1 MVSLL
6 NRSISK
12 CTIINMN
19 EEDIMQFRDLKQQ
32 YQVLKKNMD
41 AAMVEVATN
50 CNFINGQQ
58 VKDLEKELAELQTQP
73 DLLER
78 RYARFRAL
86 GDPMPQGKKEP

>member
-1 MVSLL
+1 ML

-32 YQVLKKNMD
+32 YQVLKKDMD

-58 VKDLEKELAELQTQP
+58 VKDLEKELAEYVGVKHCVTC
-73 DLLER
+73 
-78 RYARFRAL
+78 
-86 GDPMPQGKKEP
+86 G

>member
-32 YQVLKKNMD
+32 YQVLKKDMD

>member
-1 MVSLL
+1 ML

-32 YQVLKKNMD
+32 YQVLKKDMD

-58 VKDLEKELAELQTQP
+58 VKDLEKELAELKQELAETEVR
-73 DLLER
+73 LEK
-78 RYARFRAL
+78 L
-86 GDPMPQGKKEP
+86 EGHKK

>member
-32 YQVLKKNMD
+32 YQVLKKDMD
-41 AAMVEVATN
+41 AAMVEAVSYTH
-50 CNFINGQQ
+50 
-58 VKDLEKELAELQTQP
+58 
-73 DLLER
+73 LLS
-78 RYARFRAL
+78 
-86 GDPMPQGKKEP
+86 GS